1 MKTYPYDPRGVNPE
15 CHFIEERIIDS
26 DNPNDRVVMLDH
38 RPFFEGLVVT
48 LAGSSIPLTRGTDYE
63 LEYALT
69 PLDDSVTTPVFCG
82 VHLINPKLRGAVVF
96 EGQML
101 GGTFY
106 SGLIEM
112 LDELIKALN
121 NPTAADWLLLG
132 NRPSLYPAT
141 PAAVAWSDMLNKKY
155 VASAVHDVE
164 LDAGAANEQIR
175 EKLTE
180 LKDTVLGLGT
190 EIATFNYPGHIAST
204 NPHGTTAAQAGAH
217 PVNLKTPDTFL
228 AYGKTLRQLTSEV
241 RALGLQQSD
250 IDKYISKWVSK
261 ESKGVFN
268 ATISGTRA
276 LFRSPAGESEIVF
289 SAEAFTLKSNGS
301 VVLACGYADT
311 TETVRFMEWKA
322 GINTLRIES
331 TGSALGMDKLTLN
344 GTTLLT
350 TTALMGYQQDPGT
363 GGGTGGG
370 TVDPDDNK
378 LYISGVNGIT
388 FTGKG
393 SKADPV
399 TGKVTAKP
407 ATTSEPGVVTLTDK
421 PSDVVKGQAAT
432 PSSLLPYEGDLS
444 SYVRKTTLLNNQ
456 PMDTGS
462 RMLTKKDLGL
472 ELADNT
478 ADVDKPLSDA
488 LAEAVTGLSDKG
500 HHHNFADLQIPT
512 ASQTVPGIS
521 RYSTNLNGLA
531 DNRGV
536 TPNVLNDLSKRL
548 DVVAAALANAKEDSV
563 TDFAAVRGKT
573 WTVGSA
579 RTTLAVTD
587 LNYFYLLNGARKE
600 GTVSG
605 SIDLQTTPMFQWFS
619 PDNRM
624 ETTWQNAVINIGAG
638 VDFSGF
644 EVAVPETNYGAQIGL
659 TATGMGDI
667 SVVSLLAK
675 VRVRCDT
682 GYLRVWVSGG
692 GSVNVYLDGGAIG
705 ENLVGENYV
714 EAYVKEGWKEHCL
727 AFRADC
733 NDPSKAAAIRFVV
746 YDGDYPVCASDK
758 NTKVARLQEFVK
770 TANGLRHYLYVNMI
784 TDALYSRAEPIADTE
799 GINLERGYIGY
810 IDVPETGLV
819 AGTTY
824 EFETTFDFGMAS
836 ELKRHFE
843 TRLAHG
849 VSNADWSLTDNPKML
864 PLNKVDPLPK
874 QWLYAYPNSPVSGN
888 HYIRLDRG
896 LFDYKFDST
905 ISSLVF
911 VGAVVST
918 ESASPYCWFTPS
930 NPKEKGMAT
939 FEGSVVVDVDLSE
952 AQTVRVRDI
961 TLNFMAP
968 SADDK
973 SKTRVLRW
981 SGNRPELNC
990 GFITSP
996 YNQATGGIISTTQGS
1011 VTNKVLEN
1019 PRVIKNLTSQSTE
1032 CLDFLSVHTDSE
1044 LAPLGD
1050 RWLVRYRYIVDTQ
1063 VLRIS
1068 MVSKL
1073 IANPLVQVYEME
1085 YDIPFDAIDYFKGGA
1100 LAIHV
1105 SGIET
1110 RDNVTIN
1117 HGLMQPIISDV
1128 DINRFHYLR
1137 SLFESYIERTPDRQ
1151 SSDHEEMTVTTVPF
1165 ASFGDNVD
1173 HPVTEYITMSAASE
1187 GYPELAPNGKLPA
1200 PFYKGL
1206 QKRGAPLL
1214 ESAPAD
1220 YTSNGGEWK
1229 YGFMRT
1235 YRPTQTERFVSVN
1248 GTMLSNYPGYI
1259 VVGSEKIPGNVI
1271 PFSASTTAVQISRT
1285 LARTKP
1291 MQPIHIVFVPPEGS
1305 VPPLQAKFTI
1315 NGVGSSGNPMFVITE
1330 TSPIE
1335 LRTGGETILIEKRNP
1350 FHIPTRTWDW
1360 ILQTLDTER
1369 RNEGNNSGEWAS

>member
-38 RPFFEGLVVT
+38 RPFFEGLVVR

-180 LKDTVLGLGT
+180 LKDAVLGLGT

-311 TETVRFMEWKA
+311 TGTVRFMEWKA

-350 TTALMGYQQDPGT
+350 TTALMGYQQDP
-363 GGGTGGG
+363 GTGGG

-432 PSSLLPYEGDLS
+432 PASLLPYEGDLS

-462 RMLTKKDLGL
+462 RTLTKKDLGL
-472 ELADNT
+472 DLADNT

-512 ASQTVPGIS
+512 ASQTVPGIA
-521 RYSTNLNGLA
+521 RYSTNLNGLSG
-531 DNRGV
+531 NRGV

-573 WTVGSA
+573 WTVGST

-624 ETTWQNAVINIGAG
+624 ERTWQNAVINIGDG
-638 VDFSGF
+638 IDFSGF

-659 TATGMGDI
+659 TATGMGDL
-667 SVVSLLAK
+667 SVVNLLAK
-675 VRVRCDT
+675 TWVRCDT
-682 GYLRVWVSGG
+682 GKLRIWVRGG
-692 GSVNVYLDGGAIG
+692 GAVSVYLDGVIIGAGIT
-705 ENLVGENYV
+705 
-714 EAYVKEGWKEHCL
+714 EAGYLEATVKEGWKQHCL
-727 AFRADC
+727 AFRAEC
-733 NDPSKAAAIRFVV
+733 NNSAKAAAIRFTI
-746 YDGDYPVCASDK
+746 YDGDYPVAVSDK

-784 TDALYSRAEPIADTE
+784 TNALYSRAEPIVDTE

-874 QWLYAYPNSPVSGN
+874 QWLYAYPNNTSISGN
-888 HYIRLDRG
+888 HLVRLDRG
-896 LFDYKFDST
+896 LFDYKFDSA
-905 ISSLVF
+905 SSSPVF

-918 ESASPYCWFTPS
+918 ESASLYCWFTPS

-952 AQTVRVRDI
+952 AQTVRDRDI
-961 TLNFMAP
+961 TLNFMTP
-968 SADDK
+968 SADGK
-973 SKTRVLRW
+973 GKTRVLRW
-981 SGNRPELNC
+981 SGKRPELSC

-996 YNQATGGIISTTQGS
+996 YNQPTGRIATTQGS

-1105 SGIET
+1105 SGIDT
-1110 RDNVTIN
+1110 GDNVTIN

-1151 SSDHEEMTVTTVPF
+1151 SSGHEEMTVTTVPF

-1214 ESAPAD
+1214 ESAPAY
-1220 YTSNGGEWK
+1220 YTANGGEWK
-1229 YGFMRT
+1229 YGFMRA

-1259 VVGSEKIPGNVI
+1259 IVGSEKIPGNVI
-1271 PFSASTTAVQISRT
+1271 PFSASTTAVQISGT
-1285 LARTKP
+1285 LSRTKP

-1330 TSPIE
+1330 TTPVE

>member
-1 MKTYPYDPRGVNPE
+1 
-15 CHFIEERIIDS
+15 
-26 DNPNDRVVMLDH
+26 
-38 RPFFEGLVVT
+38 
-48 LAGSSIPLTRGTDYE
+48 
-63 LEYALT
+63 
-69 PLDDSVTTPVFCG
+69 
-82 VHLINPKLRGAVVF
+82 
-96 EGQML
+96 
-101 GGTFY
+101 
-106 SGLIEM
+106 
-112 LDELIKALN
+112 
-121 NPTAADWLLLG
+121 
-132 NRPSLYPAT
+132 
-141 PAAVAWSDMLNKKY
+141 
-155 VASAVHDVE
+155 
-164 LDAGAANEQIR
+164 
-175 EKLTE
+175 
-180 LKDTVLGLGT
+180 
-190 EIATFNYPGHIAST
+190 
-204 NPHGTTAAQAGAH
+204 
-217 PVNLKTPDTFL
+217 
-228 AYGKTLRQLTSEV
+228 
-241 RALGLQQSD
+241 
-250 IDKYISKWVSK
+250 
-261 ESKGVFN
+261 
-268 ATISGTRA
+268 
-276 LFRSPAGESEIVF
+276 
-289 SAEAFTLKSNGS
+289 
-301 VVLACGYADT
+301 
-311 TETVRFMEWKA
+311 
-322 GINTLRIES
+322 
-331 TGSALGMDKLTLN
+331 
-344 GTTLLT
+344 
-350 TTALMGYQQDPGT
+350 
-363 GGGTGGG
+363 
-370 TVDPDDNK
+370 
-378 LYISGVNGIT
+378 
-388 FTGKG
+388 
-393 SKADPV
+393 
-399 TGKVTAKP
+399 
-407 ATTSEPGVVTLTDK
+407 
-421 PSDVVKGQAAT
+421 
-432 PSSLLPYEGDLS
+432 
-444 SYVRKTTLLNNQ
+444 
-456 PMDTGS
+456 
-462 RMLTKKDLGL
+462 
-472 ELADNT
+472 
-478 ADVDKPLSDA
+478 
-488 LAEAVTGLSDKG
+488 
-500 HHHNFADLQIPT
+500 
-512 ASQTVPGIS
+512 VPGIA
-521 RYSTNLNGLA
+521 RYSTNLNGLS

-573 WTVGSA
+573 WTVGST

-624 ETTWQNAVINIGAG
+624 ERTWQNAVINIGDG
-638 VDFSGF
+638 IDFSGF

-659 TATGMGDI
+659 TATGMGDL
-667 SVVSLLAK
+667 SVVNLLAK
-675 VRVRCDT
+675 TWVRCDT
-682 GYLRVWVSGG
+682 GKLRIWVRGG
-692 GSVNVYLDGGAIG
+692 GAVSVYLDGVIIGAGIT
-705 ENLVGENYV
+705 
-714 EAYVKEGWKEHCL
+714 EAGYLEATVKEGWKQHCL
-727 AFRADC
+727 AFRAEC
-733 NDPSKAAAIRFVV
+733 NNSAKAAAIRFTI
-746 YDGDYPVCASDK
+746 YDGDYPVAVSDK

-784 TDALYSRAEPIADTE
+784 TNALYSRAEPIVDTE

-968 SADDK
+968 SADGK
-973 SKTRVLRW
+973 GKTRVLRW
-981 SGNRPELNC
+981 SGNRPELSC

-1110 RDNVTIN
+1110 GDNVTIN

-1151 SSDHEEMTVTTVPF
+1151 SSGHEEMTVTTVPF

-1229 YGFMRT
+1229 YGFMRA

-1259 VVGSEKIPGNVI
+1259 IVGSEKIPGNVI
-1271 PFSASTTAVQISRT
+1271 PFSASTTAVQISGT

>member
-38 RPFFEGLVVT
+38 RPFFEGLVVR

-112 LDELIKALN
+112 LDELVKALN

-180 LKDTVLGLGT
+180 LKDAVLGLGT

-311 TETVRFMEWKA
+311 TGTVRFMEWKA

-331 TGSALGMDKLTLN
+331 TGGALGMDKLTLN

-363 GGGTGGG
+363 GGV

-432 PSSLLPYEGDLS
+432 PASLLPYEGDLS

-462 RMLTKKDLGL
+462 RTLTKKDLGL
-472 ELADNT
+472 DLADNT

-488 LAEAVTGLSDKG
+488 LAEAVTDLSDKG

-512 ASQTVPGIS
+512 ASQTVPGIA
-521 RYSTNLNGLA
+521 RYSTNLNSLS

-548 DVVAAALANAKEDSV
+548 DVVAAALANAKEDTV

-573 WTVGSA
+573 WTVGST

-624 ETTWQNAVINIGAG
+624 ERTWQNAVINTGAG
-638 VDFSGF
+638 IDFSGF

-659 TATGMGDI
+659 TTTGMGDL
-667 SVVSLLAK
+667 SVVNLLAK
-675 VRVRCDT
+675 TWVRCDS
-682 GYLRVWVSGG
+682 GKLRIWVRGG
-692 GSVNVYLDGGAIG
+692 GAVSVYLDGEIIGAGIT
-705 ENLVGENYV
+705 
-714 EAYVKEGWKEHCL
+714 EAGYLEATVKKGWKQHCL
-727 AFRADC
+727 AFRAEC
-733 NDPSKAAAIRFVV
+733 NDSAKAAAIRFTI
-746 YDGDYPVCASDK
+746 YDGDFAVGASDK

-770 TANGLRHYLYVNMI
+770 TPNGLRHYLYVNMI
-784 TDALYSRAEPIADTE
+784 TDALYSRAEPIVDTE
-799 GINLERGYIGY
+799 GINLERGYIGH
-810 IDVPETGLV
+810 IDVPDAGLV

-849 VSNADWSLTDNPKML
+849 VSNTDWSLTDNPKML

-874 QWLYAYPNSPVSGN
+874 QWLYAYPTNPSVSGDN
-888 HYIRLDRG
+888 LVRLDRG
-896 LFDYKFDST
+896 LFDYKFVSAT
-905 ISSLVF
+905 SLRILLA
-911 VGAVVST
+911 AVVST
-918 ESASPYCWFTPS
+918 ENASPYCWFTPS
-930 NPKEKGMAT
+930 NPKENGKAT
-939 FEGSVVVDVDLSE
+939 FEGSVVIDTDYPEVPKTSDVEVS
-952 AQTVRVRDI
+952 
-961 TLNFMAP
+961 LNFMTP
-968 SADDK
+968 SADGK
-973 SKTRVLRW
+973 GKTRVLRW
-981 SGNRPELNC
+981 SNSKTSLNC
-990 GFITSP
+990 GFIAAP
-996 YNQATGGIISTTQGS
+996 YDKPTGRIASTQSS
-1011 VTNKVLEN
+1011 VTNTLVDA
-1019 PRVIKNLTSQSTE
+1019 PRVIKSVDVQSPD
-1032 CLDFLSVHTDSE
+1032 CLDYLPVSIASE
-1044 LAPLGD
+1044 FAAIGS
-1050 RWLVRYRYIVDTQ
+1050 RWLIRYRYIVDTQ
-1063 VLRIS
+1063 ILRIS
-1068 MVSKL
+1068 TISK
-1073 IANPLVQVYEME
+1073 IGGQASATVREIE

-1100 LAIHV
+1100 LSISV
-1105 SGIET
+1105 TGIET
-1110 RDNVTIN
+1110 GEGVTIN
-1117 HGLMQPIISDV
+1117 HGLMDPSTTEV
-1128 DINRFHYLR
+1128 DLNRFHYLR
-1137 SLFESYIERTPDRQ
+1137 SLFESYIERSPDSQ
-1151 SSDHEEMTVTTVPF
+1151 SSGHEEMSISTVTF
-1165 ASFGDNVD
+1165 ANFGDNVD
-1173 HPVTEYITMSAASE
+1173 NPVTEYITLSAAGE

-1214 ESAPAD
+1214 ESAPTD

-1229 YGFMRT
+1229 YGFMRA
-1235 YRPTQTERFVSVN
+1235 YRPTQNERFVSVN

-1259 VVGSEKIPGNVI
+1259 IVGSEKIPGNVI
-1271 PFSASTTAVQISRT
+1271 PFNASTTAVQISGT

-1291 MQPIHIVFVPPEGS
+1291 KQPIHIVFVPPEGS

-1330 TSPIE
+1330 TTPVE
-1335 LRTGGETILIEKRNP
+1335 LRTGGETLLIEKRNP